1 MKSKMMDVSIALFLL
16 VLINIL
22 VALGRQQQKKW
33 LKIILVGTGY
43 VLILPAFLFVLRG
56 IS

>member
-1 MKSKMMDVSIALFLL
+1 MMDVSIALFLL

>member
-1 MKSKMMDVSIALFLL
+1 MMDVSIALFLL

-22 VALGRQQQKKW
+22 VALGRQQKKKW
-33 LKIILVGTGY
+33 LKIVLVGAGF
-43 VLILPAFLFVLRG
+43 VLLLPALLFVLRG